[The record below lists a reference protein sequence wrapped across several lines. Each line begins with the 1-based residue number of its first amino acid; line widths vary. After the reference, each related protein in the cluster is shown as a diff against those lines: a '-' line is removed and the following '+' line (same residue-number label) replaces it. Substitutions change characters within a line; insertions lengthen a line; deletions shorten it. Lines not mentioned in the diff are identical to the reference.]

1 MLGYVVV
8 FVLVPASLLGKL
20 VGTTRPERVSGKTFR
35 EATLGTTLLNG
46 VLGLDTALW
55 GGLAG

>member
-1 MLGYVVV
+1 VLGYVVV
-8 FVLVPASLLGKL
+8 FAFVPASLLGKL
-20 VGTTRPERVSGKTFR
+20 VGAARPERVSEKTFR
-35 EATLGTTLLNG
+35 EATLGITLLNG